1 MFGNLTESRYSKG
14 LTVVLIIVILIVLG
28 LLGYFGYEIIT
39 KMNRDRTQQ
48 EGVAAVDNAISRKKK
63 RNTVKNTNTDNS
75 SLEIPTLNVTN
86 TQVEDD
92 GDSNIEYFN
101 GYVMAGKIEI
111 PAINLEYPILES
123 RSAGA
128 IEVAVAVSY
137 TQNGINQPGNT
148 VIIGHNYRD
157 GSFFGKNDRLK
168 NGDKVYITDMTG
180 TRIKYNIYNIYEA
193 APEESDYFTKETN
206 GKREIVLATCT
217 DNSKARLIIFAAE
230 E

>member
-111 PAINLEYPILES
+111 PAINLE
-123 RSAGA
+123 
-128 IEVAVAVSY
+128 
-137 TQNGINQPGNT
+137 
-148 VIIGHNYRD
+148 
-157 GSFFGKNDRLK
+157 
-168 NGDKVYITDMTG
+168 
-180 TRIKYNIYNIYEA
+180 
-193 APEESDYFTKETN
+193 
-206 GKREIVLATCT
+206 
-217 DNSKARLIIFAAE
+217 
-230 E
+230 